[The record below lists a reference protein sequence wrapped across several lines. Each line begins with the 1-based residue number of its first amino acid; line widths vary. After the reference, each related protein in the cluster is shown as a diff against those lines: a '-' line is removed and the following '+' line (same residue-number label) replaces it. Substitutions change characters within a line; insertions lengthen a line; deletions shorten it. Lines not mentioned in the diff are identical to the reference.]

1 MTLNKKEAILWA
13 AVDLMG
19 EQGFEKTSVSQ
30 IVKNA
35 GVAQGTFYLYFQSK
49 SELVLGIASHI
60 IEDILKEA
68 KSLPIHEDTPLKA
81 FISHLT
87 DLMYHQTLKHRKL
100 IGFIYSG
107 TAYYSSFREW
117 ENLYIPYYAWVR
129 EKLSH
134 YDSKGQ
140 LKKAYDLEYL
150 SNFIIGLLEHG
161 AEQVYLMETKGFDGE
176 SSKEQLK
183 MFIYEAIAS
192 KK

>member
-1 MTLNKKEAILWA
+1 MLLNKKEAILWA

-49 SELVLGIASHI
+49 SELVLGIAAHI

-68 KSLPIHEDTPLKA
+68 KSLPLNEETPLKD
-81 FISHLT
+81 FISMLT
-87 DLMYHQTLKHRKL
+87 DLMYDQTLKHKNL

-117 ENLYIPYYAWVR
+117 ENLYIPYYDWVTEHLSLY
-129 EKLSH
+129 EK
-134 YDSKGQ
+134 KGQ
-140 LKKAYDLEYL
+140 LKKAYDLSYL

-161 AEQVYLMETKGFDGE
+161 AEQVYLMETQGFDGL

-183 MFIYEAIAS
+183 MFIYEAIAL
-192 KK
+192 

>member
-1 MTLNKKEAILWA
+1 MIMNKKEAILWA

-49 SELVLGIASHI
+49 SELVLGIAAHI

-68 KSLPIHEDTPLKA
+68 MSLPLSADTPLKE
-81 FISHLT
+81 FISQLT

-117 ENLYIPYYAWVR
+117 ENLYIPYYDWVK
-129 EKLSH
+129 EKLSL
-134 YDSKGQ
+134 YREKDR
-140 LKKAYDLEYL
+140 LKEAYDLNYL

-161 AEQVYLMETKGFDGE
+161 AEQVYLMETKGFDGTG
-176 SSKEQLK
+176 SKEQLK

-192 KK
+192 TK